1 MVLTKQV
8 EEGRMSERRR
18 MQIGD
23 WINAGFLL
31 AIGVFL
37 GFVVD
42 GVLQLATTSY
52 WPLAIILL
60 LIFAGIFLFES
71 LMDKLFSRIFSIG
84 VRPADKT
91 QAQKRRP
98 LPVLLSL
105 PAGVI
110 LGIALARLGLA
121 DTITGVIS

>member
-1 MVLTKQV
+1 
-8 EEGRMSERRR
+8 
-18 MQIGD
+18 MQTHD

-31 AIGVFL
+31 VFGVFL

-42 GVLQLATTSY
+42 GILQLATTSF

-60 LIFAGIFLFES
+60 LMVAGIFLFEL
-71 LMDKLFSRIFSIG
+71 LMDKLFSRIFPIG
-84 VRPADKT
+84 VRPANKSP
-91 QAQKRRP
+91 AQGRKP
-98 LPVLLSL
+98 LPVFLSL

-121 DTITGVIS
+121 DTILGVIL